1 MDAALKDKKR
11 QKEKK
16 VVNTGNPFFFFYSKS
31 SIYFPMEFIYEME
44 TFILILLN
52 KFVLLLNI
60 LPLPPIFAITV
71 MKADSP

>member
-1 MDAALKDKKR
+1 
-11 QKEKK
+11 
-16 VVNTGNPFFFFYSKS
+16 
-31 SIYFPMEFIYEME
+31 MEFIYEME